1 MTKRR
6 RRPQT
11 SSLDLFLD
19 TICNAFGGIMFISI
33 LISILIQMRGDPSDT
48 PASKDGVTES
58 EALDKQIKVEQLQ
71 QQIRVLSETVSDR
84 ERLLFNEE
92 SAESNTLLAQKE
104 KLVEELEKAQLAQQ
118 SLLGT
123 TASKGVA

>member
-1 MTKRR
+1 
-6 RRPQT
+6 
-11 SSLDLFLD
+11 
-19 TICNAFGGIMFISI
+19 MFISI
-33 LISILIQMRGDPSDT
+33 LISILIQMRGEPSDT

-92 SAESNTLLAQKE
+92 SAESNALLAQKE
-104 KLVEELEKAQLAQQ
+104 KLVEELEKAQLIQQ

-123 TASKGVA
+123 TASKGVAIQKSQARNPGA